1 MVNREIVGSAPLPP
15 PYVPLKV
22 LGQGAALPPPAPP
35 LLPGK
40 EAVVKPSA
48 APGVKKERRM
58 ELQGLE
64 PGDPRS
70 TVRLIRRGMG
80 NVARKVPPLLRKYS
94 WVIPVV
100 LMVWTVLG
108 SFNAYK
114 LMSSMPALYPLWA
127 FLEKIVLFLVFLTAA
142 YNNFIGK
149 AVYGTLVV
157 RVIIPFIRRI
167 RRQGVGKVSADFKAL
182 IPGFKANF
190 AEAGARSLG
199 LVVFFSG
206 TGAFLSNYLTRN
218 NAADKIA
225 VSLAIAFALMKAL
238 NDGKYSLPFVTS
250 RVVMKDLFVAA
261 RRPSPVRN
269 HHIYVAISG
278 LTLGFTSSLLLAVL
292 RKSMGENIGY
302 LLGTAAMAAG
312 AALFFARKSKP
323 SDA

>member
-1 MVNREIVGSAPLPP
+1 VNTEIGGSIPLPP
-15 PYVPLKV
+15 PHIPLKV
-22 LGQGAALPPPAPP
+22 LGQGAALPPPVPP

-40 EAVVKPSA
+40 EKTVQPPAKPRE
-48 APGVKKERRM
+48 KKERRM

-127 FLEKIVLFLVFLTAA
+127 FLEKIVLFLVFLTAS

-157 RVIIPFIRRI
+157 RVIIPFVRRI
-167 RRQGVGKVSADFKAL
+167 RRQGFGKVSADFKSL
-182 IPGFKANF
+182 IPGFKTNCA
-190 AEAGARSLG
+190 AVGSRSLG
-199 LVVFFSG
+199 LVLFFG
-206 TGAFLSNYLTRN
+206 GCGAFLSNYLTRN
-218 NAADKIA
+218 NAADKMA

-250 RVVMKDLFVAA
+250 RVVMKDLFVATG
-261 RRPSPVRN
+261 RPSPVRN
-269 HHIYVAISG
+269 HHIYVAIGG
-278 LTLGFTSSLLLAVL
+278 LALGFLSSLLLAIL
-292 RKSMGENIGY
+292 RKPMGENIGY
-302 LLGTAAMAAG
+302 MLGAAAMAAG
-312 AALFFARKSKP
+312 AAAFFARKMKSA
-323 SDA
+323 DA